1 MSEILFRG
9 KGKRK
14 DQNFFVCGD
23 HYKSPDTGNVYIKEE
38 NFGVLIQVIPET
50 VGQYTG
56 LTDTNSVK
64 IFMGDI
70 VDLFGLRGEI
80 VYQCGAFGI
89 SFKPYV
95 NWSLIEA
102 RIPIVTGRRLNPQ
115 FCINDSFISLW
126 ELYWNFE
133 QENDRLDI
141 LEIVGNVHENPE
153 LLDGT
158 RDNGDANK
166 L

>member
-1 MSEILFRG
+1 MREILFRG
-9 KGKRK
+9 RGKRK
-14 DQNFFVCGD
+14 DQNFFVYGD

-56 LTDTNSVK
+56 LTDKNGVK
-64 IFMGDI
+64 IFKGDI

-80 VYQCGAFGI
+80 VYECGAFGI
-89 SFKPYV
+89 SFKPYI
-95 NWSLIEA
+95 NWNLIEA
-102 RIPIVTGRRLNPQ
+102 RIPIITGERNELQ
-115 FCINDSFISLW
+115 FCYNDNFISLW

-141 LEIVGNVHENPE
+141 LEIVGNVHDNPE
-153 LLDGT
+153 MLNDTSG
-158 RDNGDANK
+158 NGDANK

>member
-1 MSEILFRG
+1 MSEILYRG
-9 KGKRK
+9 RRK
-14 DQNFFVCGD
+14 SNNKWVEGHFVEHIYRPLDLESYICEPYSGTE
-23 HYKSPDTGNVYIKEE
+23 YNV
-38 NFGVLIQVIPET
+38 VLET
-50 VGQYTG
+50 VGQFTD
-56 LTDTNSVK
+56 LTDKNGRK
-64 IFMGDI
+64 IFKGDI

-80 VYQCGAFGI
+80 VYECGAFGI

-115 FCINDSFISLW
+115 FCINDSFVSLW

-141 LEIVGNVHENPE
+141 LEIVGNVHDNPE
-153 LLDGT
+153 LLNDT
-158 RDNGDANK
+158 
-166 L
+166 